1 MWDEIVNV
9 YIWIFLE
16 QMRWEPLAPK
26 FGWAL
31 VCVLFSCEIS
41 IVEPKFVFLT
51 LDGMV
56 ESDCCCKQNLVIS
69 FQLVKFRRAVN
80 IAVPATPRNKQTSTA
95 TKKASHAFELS
106 HLTRANSRKIR

>member
-1 MWDEIVNV
+1 MK
-9 YIWIFLE
+9 
-16 QMRWEPLAPK
+16 WEPVAPK

-95 TKKASHAFELS
+95 TKKASHAFELN
-106 HLTRANSRKIR
+106 HLTSANSRTIR